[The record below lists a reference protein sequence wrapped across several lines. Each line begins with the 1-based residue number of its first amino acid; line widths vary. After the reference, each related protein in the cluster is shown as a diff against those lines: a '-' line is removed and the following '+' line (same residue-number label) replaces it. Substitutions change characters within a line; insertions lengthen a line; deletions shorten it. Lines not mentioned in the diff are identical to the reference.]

1 MQSRHWCMRTWRLE
15 TTSTESVTLVM
26 RAALSTMPQMIRLR
40 LTFTTVREADGR
52 VRSDRS
58 ITLRSI
64 FSMDTGEERPIADDG
79 GMTWSSDLDDIFK
92 EAGAVEDAGS
102 QGGFGEEA
110 PLAGSGGGVIGFDKP
125 VGEFGDTGLK
135 SAGPV
140 EDSATSRIEGDGGST
155 TVRFAA
161 AFDGRFLNV
170 NFRLGAW
177 PSSLCRNE

>member
-1 MQSRHWCMRTWRLE
+1 M
-15 TTSTESVTLVM
+15 
-26 RAALSTMPQMIRLR
+26 
-40 LTFTTVREADGR
+40 
-52 VRSDRS
+52 RSDRS

-64 FSMDTGEERPIADDG
+64 FSMDTGEEGPIADDG
-79 GMTWSSDLDDIFK
+79 GMTWSPDLDDIFK

-102 QGGFGEEA
+102 TGSQGGFGEEA
-110 PLAGSGGGVIGFDKP
+110 PLAGSGGEVIGFDKP

-140 EDSATSRIEGDGGST
+140 EDSATSRIGGDGGST
-155 TVRFAA
+155 TARSAA

-177 PSSLCRNE
+177 PSSLCRNK